1 MFVGHLSAANR
12 GHSPPLSSRQVDLP
26 PSPAHHATGAYLRI
40 AANRNVS
47 RINAAAAASH
57 GAPVVHDLHQLLAA
71 PATATRATAAIMH
84 LGTICGR
91 HPSRSAEAK
100 VQPSGPPQHRRPTC
114 SKYREP
120 F

>member
-12 GHSPPLSSRQVDLP
+12 GHSPPLSSSQVDLP

-71 PATATRATAAIMH
+71 PCYRDAGDGCDHAPRDYLWSSPVTLGRGKGTAIGPA
-84 LGTICGR
+84 
-91 HPSRSAEAK
+91 SASASDL
-100 VQPSGPPQHRRPTC
+100 Q
-114 SKYREP
+114 
-120 F
+120 